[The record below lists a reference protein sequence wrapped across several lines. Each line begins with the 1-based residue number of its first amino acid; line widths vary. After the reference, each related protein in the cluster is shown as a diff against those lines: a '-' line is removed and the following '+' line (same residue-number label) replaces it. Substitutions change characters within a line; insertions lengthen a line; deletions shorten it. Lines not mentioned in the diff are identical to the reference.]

1 MKNNNIREIRTKKKM
16 SVTELAEKSGVSK
29 CYVYFIEAGEK
40 NPSLE
45 TAQKIS
51 KALETQIDEIF
62 LYRNVL

>member
-1 MKNNNIREIRTKKKM
+1 M